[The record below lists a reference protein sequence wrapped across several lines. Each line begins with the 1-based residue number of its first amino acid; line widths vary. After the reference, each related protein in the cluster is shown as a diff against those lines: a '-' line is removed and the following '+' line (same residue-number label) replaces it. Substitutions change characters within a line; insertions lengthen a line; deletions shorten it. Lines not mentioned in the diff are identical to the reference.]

1 MRKERKSVS
10 CVRSVRATCVIHLPF
25 ISVLSFAPGP
35 EETDGESAV
44 PGPRECNRGQRS
56 PAAKIAR
63 QLRRRHAVAE
73 STCQLHDESFSV
85 LHMNV
90 QGLLSSVDELAGYI
104 LLMKT
109 RPSILC
115 LNETFLDDSIGD
127 VPIEGYTLISRLDRR
142 DGRSCGGIAVYAL
155 HSLASRITCVFHSK
169 AHERTWMLIH
179 TDRGAYLLGSWYRP
193 PGREVESIADL
204 KTEILEHCRYALGVI
219 LVGDMNVH
227 ERSWLKY
234 SNGISAE
241 GRKLHEVSAD
251 LGLRQLVHAPT
262 RGDYLLDLVLSNLE
276 DVTCTVTPKIADH
289 NGVVVKLKLSVPT
302 SCSVKRTVWSFNK
315 ADWEQVFSALESK
328 DWSFLESLSVDDCAE
343 RLTDSIL
350 E

>member
-1 MRKERKSVS
+1 MAEASSVNISSGKSPFRVPW
-10 CVRSVRATCVIHLPF
+10 CQPIRRMKTEPIRRMKTDQLHHGNQCLP
-25 ISVLSFAPGP
+25 SPKLEPTP
-35 EETDGESAV
+35 
-44 PGPRECNRGQRS
+44 RS
-56 PAAKIAR
+56 PC
-63 QLRRRHAVAE
+63 
-73 STCQLHDESFSV
+73 S
-85 LHMNV
+85 
-90 QGLLSSVDELAGYI
+90 
-104 LLMKT
+104 
-109 RPSILC
+109 PS
-115 LNETFLDDSIGD
+115 
-127 VPIEGYTLISRLDRR
+127 
-142 DGRSCGGIAVYAL
+142 
-155 HSLASRITCVFHSK
+155 ASRVGTCKCLKYCNQQVTVVCG
-169 AHERTWMLIH
+169 HEPIANPT
-179 TDRGAYLLGSWYRP
+179 
-193 PGREVESIADL
+193 ESIADL

-315 ADWEQVFSALESK
+315 ADWEQLFSALENK
-328 DWSFLESLSVDDCAE
+328 D
-343 RLTDSIL
+343 
-350 E
+350 